1 MSSKPGDT
9 PPATVEGQAFTGFVV
24 AIDGPAGAGKSTTAR
39 QLAARLSFSFL
50 DTGALYRAVALCA
63 RQRGIDWSDAPGL
76 AALAAAL
83 DLRFEGS
90 GASSRVIVGHQDVTS
105 GIRAPEISEGA
116 SRVSAFPEVRGA
128 LLELQR
134 AIGARGR
141 IVAEGRDTGTV
152 VFPSAPAKF
161 FLTAPVQVRADR
173 RTRELRAAG
182 RTVDPAEVL
191 REMELRDQRD
201 RTRAVSPLRKA
212 EDAVEI
218 DTTARSAEEVVDLM
232 EAVVRTRGG

>member
-76 AALAAAL
+76 AALATAL

-90 GASSRVIVGHQDVTS
+90 GASSRVIVGQQDVTS
-105 GIRAPEISEGA
+105 GIRAPEIW
-116 SRVSAFPEVRGA
+116 RGP
-128 LLELQR
+128 
-134 AIGARGR
+134 RGFR
-141 IVAEGRDTGTV
+141 
-152 VFPSAPAKF
+152 PSP
-161 FLTAPVQVRADR
+161 R
-173 RTRELRAAG
+173 
-182 RTVDPAEVL
+182 
-191 REMELRDQRD
+191 
-201 RTRAVSPLRKA
+201 
-212 EDAVEI
+212 
-218 DTTARSAEEVVDLM
+218 
-232 EAVVRTRGG
+232 